1 MEFGIFHEFW
11 STRAASQAE
20 AFAQSFAEIEAGE
33 EWGLDAIWLA
43 EIHMNPTRALVTAP
57 LIVASAIAV
66 RTSRI
71 KIGTAVQ
78 ILPLG
83 HPLRLAEETATID
96 QISNGRLIF
105 GVGRSAFP
113 RAYNA
118 YGISYEESQDRFAE
132 SLDII
137 RKAWIEPVTSYKGR
151 YHSFENFTL
160 VPRPVTQPHPEI
172 RIAASQH
179 DTYEAIGKLGF
190 PLFSAV
196 RASPLGELAEH
207 ARAYRAA
214 WAEAGHK
221 GRALL
226 YLQVPVYVAERSERA
241 LAEARDGMMRFSSYR
256 ADLLR
261 GPLSYDEVL
270 REKGIVGTPDMVID
284 RLTGLRETA
293 GLDGV
298 SAEINP
304 GSMLSHAQVMSSL
317 RLWCEEVIPDSN
329 RRFAR
334 QHAVHD
340 PVAVDEEVHE
350 RSGDVNANEDEQ
362 DPGQRFVQCADSA
375 AEWRTLF
382 HEPRQRHQTV

>member
-11 STRAASQAE
+11 STGAASQQE
-20 AFAQSFAEIEAGE
+20 AFANSFAQIEAAE
-33 EWGLDAIWLA
+33 EWGLDAVWLA
-43 EIHMNPTRALVTAP
+43 EIHMNPTRSLVSAP
-57 LIVASAIAV
+57 LTVASAVAA

-71 KIGTAVQ
+71 RIGTAVQ

-96 QISNGRLIF
+96 QISGGRLIF

-137 RKAWIEPVTSYKGR
+137 RKAWTEPVVSYRGR

-160 VPRPVTQPHPEI
+160 VPRPVQLPHPEI

-179 DTYEAIGKLGF
+179 DTYGAIGRLGF

-196 RASPLGELAEH
+196 RASPLGELAGH
-207 ARAYRAA
+207 ARAYREA

-221 GRALL
+221 GARGCICRC
-226 YLQVPVYVAERSERA
+226 RSMSPRDRERA

-284 RLTGLRETA
+284 RLTELRETA

-304 GSMLSHAQVMSSL
+304 GSMLSHEQVMASL
-317 RLWCEEVIPDSN
+317 RLWCREVMP
-329 RRFAR
+329 RFK
-334 QHAVHD
+334 
-340 PVAVDEEVHE
+340 
-350 RSGDVNANEDEQ
+350 
-362 DPGQRFVQCADSA
+362 
-375 AEWRTLF
+375 
-382 HEPRQRHQTV
+382 

>member
-11 STRAASQAE
+11 STGAPSQPA
-20 AFAQSFAEIEAGE
+20 AFAQSFDEIAAAEA
-33 EWGLDAIWLA
+33 WGLDAVWLA
-43 EIHMNPTRALVTAP
+43 EIHMNPTRCLVSAP
-57 LIVASAIAV
+57 LVVASAIAA
-66 RTSRI
+66 RTQRI

-96 QISNGRLIF
+96 QISSGRLIF

-137 RKAWIEPVTSYKGR
+137 KLAWTELVCSFNGR
-151 YHSFENFTL
+151 YHSFDNFTL
-160 VPRPVTQPHPEI
+160 VPRPVQQPHPEI

-179 DTYEAIGKLGF
+179 DTYAAIGRLGY

-214 WAEAGHK
+214 WAAAGHP
-221 GRALL
+221 GRARM
-226 YLQVPVYVAERSERA
+226 YLQVPVYVAESRATA
-241 LAEARDGMMRFSSYR
+241 LAEAEAGLMRFSQYR
-256 ADLLR
+256 ADLVR
-261 GPLSYDEVL
+261 GPLSYDEVR
-270 REKGIVGTPDMVID
+270 REKGIVGTPEMVVD
-284 RLTGLRETA
+284 RLAELRDA
-293 GLDGV
+293 ADLDGV

-304 GSMLSHAQVMSSL
+304 GSMLTHDQVMASL
-317 RLWCEEVIPDSN
+317 RLWCEQVMP
-329 RRFAR
+329 RFK
-334 QHAVHD
+334 
-340 PVAVDEEVHE
+340 
-350 RSGDVNANEDEQ
+350 
-362 DPGQRFVQCADSA
+362 
-375 AEWRTLF
+375 
-382 HEPRQRHQTV
+382 